1 MQTMERRKRGQRINV
16 ESRNDEALQWSR
28 LESMILLEFPSETSG
43 PNNWRGEESSGIRYR
58 FQGRLAL
65 QDGLLFWLSLSRC
78 DAQGNVHWSGSFRAK
93 NQALT
98 AMYSD

>member
-65 QDGLLFWLSLSRC
+65 QDGLLFWLSLPRERALEREFSR
-78 DAQGNVHWSGSFRAK
+78 QKSG
-93 NQALT
+93 L
-98 AMYSD
+98 DGDVL